1 MSWENKNSGKG
12 YIRTDKKIQK
22 TILMANIDKP
32 DIIKEKHTKWYSLV
46 LVERS
51 AVKSASKMFIVT
63 NQYIR
68 SNTRKEKYN
77 QYMIKLK
84 WMEYHG

>member
-22 TILMANIDKP
+22 KILMANIDKP
-32 DIIKEKHTKWYSLV
+32 DISKEKHTKWYSLV

-51 AVKSASKMFIVT
+51 AVK
-63 NQYIR
+63 
-68 SNTRKEKYN
+68 
-77 QYMIKLK
+77 
-84 WMEYHG
+84 

>member
-1 MSWENKNSGKG
+1 MFSMSWENKNSGKG

-51 AVKSASKMFIVT
+51 AVKSASKMFGVLKRS
-63 NQYIR
+63 IR
-68 SNTRKEKYN
+68 SKMRK
-77 QYMIKLK
+77 
-84 WMEYHG
+84 